1 MTASVIEHNKFITPK
16 PIISVCGKGGVGKTV
31 FSALLG
37 RVIIEHG
44 LKPLLL
50 VDADPVGGLVSAIGE
65 KAVKTLSGVR
75 DMFIE
80 ETRKGG
86 RVSSRQIADQLDYF
100 ILNALVERNDYS
112 LLAMGHTNE
121 KGCFCS
127 ANKLLRSALDEIIS
141 AFASVL
147 IDAEAGI
154 EQINRDVTGNV
165 NRIFVVIDASQRS
178 VDTLNA
184 ISNMVNS
191 SIITVVANKVL
202 PENLLNIAKN
212 VEIAGIIPENE
223 ILKQYDRDG
232 LPLWK
237 LPSDNEALIAVKNI
251 AAKTGLI

>member
-1 MTASVIEHNKFITPK
+1 MTTSVIEHDKFITHK

-37 RVIIEHG
+37 RVIVENG

-100 ILNALVERNDYS
+100 ILNALVEHHDYS
-112 LLAMGHTNE
+112 FLAMGHTNE

-127 ANKLLRSALDEIIS
+127 ANKLLRSAMDEIIS
-141 AFASVL
+141 AFAFVL

-154 EQINRDVTGNV
+154 EQINRHVTCNV
-165 NRIFVVIDASQRS
+165 NRIIVVLDASQRS

-184 ISNMVNS
+184 ISNMVDS
-191 SIITVVANKVL
+191 SIITVVANRVL
-202 PENLLNIAKN
+202 PDKLLNITKN
-212 VEIAGIIPENE
+212 IEIAGVIPENE
-223 ILKQYDRDG
+223 TLKQFDRDG
-232 LPLWK
+232 RSLWK
-237 LPSDNEALIAVKNI
+237 LPSDNEALMAVRKIAET
-251 AAKTGLI
+251 TGLI